1 MRLVGRRLRVDPV
14 QADTALAV
22 VLTVVTIVYG
32 LQSYHARYRAE
43 GWRPFDLAAA
53 GLCVL
58 VALPLAVRRR
68 HPWPVL
74 VLSVTGLLVY
84 TGAGFQPSVNVWPPL
99 LAGYTVI
106 ARRPPREAVAAGTL
120 TGGAWIASGLEARL
134 SVELAVAQSVIA
146 LGIVG
151 IFATGTRRLAERN
164 AQLAEATDRLRREQ
178 ELRARHAVVEE
189 RVRIARELHDV
200 IAHHLSALAV
210 QAGVAEYVFASDPP
224 AARAALAAIG
234 ATSREALE
242 EMRGLLQVLRVSGE
256 VPCDQERLYR
266 AAPGL
271 AQLGELVER
280 TRAAGVPVRVV
291 VAGPTRMLAPG
302 VDLCAFRVVQE
313 ALTNVI
319 KHAGRPATATVDLCY
334 RPDRLEGRITDDG
347 PGNGRAVPGSGLGL
361 IGIRERVRL
370 YGGSVHTGPR
380 PDGGFEV
387 AFTLPVTSTDP

>member
-1 MRLVGRRLRVDPV
+1 MDPV

-22 VLTVVTIVYG
+22 VLTVVAVVYG
-32 LQSYHARYRAE
+32 LQSYQARYRAE
-43 GWRPFDLAAA
+43 GWRPFDVAAV

-68 HPWPVL
+68 YPWPVL
-74 VLSVTGLLVY
+74 IVTVTGLLVY
-84 TGAGFQPSVNVWPPL
+84 TAAGYQPSVNLWPPL

-106 ARRPPREAVAAGTL
+106 ARRPPREAVVAGSL

-134 SVELAVAQSVIA
+134 SVELAIAQSVLA

-164 AQLAEATDRLRREQ
+164 AQLAEATERLRREQ

-242 EMRGLLQVLRVSGE
+242 EMRGLLQVLRLSGE
-256 VPCDQERLYR
+256 VPCDQEPLYR

-291 VAGPTRMLAPG
+291 VAGPARTLAPG

-319 KHAGRPATATVDLCY
+319 KHAGRPATATVDLCH
-334 RPDRLEGRITDDG
+334 RPDRLDGRITDDG
-347 PGNGRAVPGSGLGL
+347 PGDGRAVPGSGLGL

-370 YGGSVHTGPR
+370 YGGSVRTGPR
-380 PDGGFEV
+380 PEGGFEV
-387 AFTLPVTSTDP
+387 AFTLPVAPTDR